1 MQTTLP
7 SLSAISPFDQPH
19 SVAVSSS
26 AILSQLDAR
35 LYTWGIRS
43 TGVTRLGTGGAGMDR
58 QMFVLVF
65 LELDTLNQ
73 PKLSKYTYIYI
84 YIHIPESWKHGKQ
97 PFCFMQKSL
106 PKWSFSAI
114 LKTSQH
120 HVPQR
125 CKKLL
130 QNSRRPRRFAGPRSV
145 VLELTGVDQ
154 KFHESNWVDF

>member
-84 YIHIPESWKHGKQ
+84 HTYTRE
-97 PFCFMQKSL
+97 
-106 PKWSFSAI
+106 
-114 LKTSQH
+114 LKTW
-120 HVPQR
+120 
-125 CKKLL
+125 KTTIL
-130 QNSRRPRRFAGPRSV
+130 
-145 VLELTGVDQ
+145 
-154 KFHESNWVDF
+154 FHAKIIA

>member
-73 PKLSKYTYIYI
+73 PKLSKYIIYIHIYMYVYIYI
-84 YIHIPESWKHGKQ
+84 YMYTYIYTRE
-97 PFCFMQKSL
+97 
-106 PKWSFSAI
+106 
-114 LKTSQH
+114 LKTWKTTIS
-120 HVPQR
+120 
-125 CKKLL
+125 
-130 QNSRRPRRFAGPRSV
+130 
-145 VLELTGVDQ
+145 
-154 KFHESNWVDF
+154 FHAKIIA

>member
-84 YIHIPESWKHGKQ
+84 HIPES
-97 PFCFMQKSL
+97 
-106 PKWSFSAI
+106 
-114 LKTSQH
+114 
-120 HVPQR
+120 
-125 CKKLL
+125 
-130 QNSRRPRRFAGPRSV
+130 
-145 VLELTGVDQ
+145 
-154 KFHESNWVDF
+154 